1 MKRKNRP
8 RFQFLLKDTVDLAR
22 RRSGQTL
29 PRHLACA
36 PMQRTFA
43 LIKPDAVAAG
53 KHGAIIGQIE
63 KAGLRIVAIKSLRLN
78 RVQAIGFYHVHSEKP
93 FFADLINFMCEGPI
107 VATVFEHEIAIS
119 KWRELM
125 GPTNPAEA
133 PKYTIRGQF
142 GTNIERNAVH
152 GSDALD
158 TAAFEIGYFFSG
170 LELSNAQI
178 ISSC

>member
-1 MKRKNRP
+1 
-8 RFQFLLKDTVDLAR
+8 
-22 RRSGQTL
+22 
-29 PRHLACA
+29 
-36 PMQRTFA
+36 MQRTLA
-43 LIKPDAVAAG
+43 LVKPDAFASG

-63 KAGLRIVAIKSLRLN
+63 KAGLRIVTLKTIRLT
-78 RVQAIGFYHVHSEKP
+78 RTQAMGFYHVHCERP
-93 FFADLINFMCEGPI
+93 FFNDLVTFMTEGPI
-107 VATVFEHEIAIS
+107 VAMVLEHDIAIS

-142 GTNIERNAVH
+142 GANIERNAVH

-170 LELSNAQI
+170 MELSDSQNSATRG
-178 ISSC
+178 